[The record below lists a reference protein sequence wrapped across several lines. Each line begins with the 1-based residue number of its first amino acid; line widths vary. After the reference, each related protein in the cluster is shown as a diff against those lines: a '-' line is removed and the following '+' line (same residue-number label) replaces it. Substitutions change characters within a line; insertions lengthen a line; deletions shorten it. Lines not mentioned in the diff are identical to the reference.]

1 MLDIKMIRQNVA
13 MVKEK
18 LATRNVDEAKINEF
32 VALDEKRRAE
42 LVKVEE
48 LKNLEMMYL
57 VKLLS

>member
-32 VALDEKRRAE
+32 VALDE
-42 LVKVEE
+42 
-48 LKNLEMMYL
+48 
-57 VKLLS
+57 